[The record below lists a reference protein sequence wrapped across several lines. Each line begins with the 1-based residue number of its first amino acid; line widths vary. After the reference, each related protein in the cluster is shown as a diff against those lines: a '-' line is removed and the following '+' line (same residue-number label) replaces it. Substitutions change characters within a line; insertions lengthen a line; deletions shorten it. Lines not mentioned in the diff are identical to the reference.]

1 MFQFRWE
8 NAIYDIWKM
17 LKRIF
22 LLIFSTNKIIIYINT
37 ERTDGWEKIE
47 FFSDKTKRILSILI

>member
-37 ERTDGWEKIE
+37 ERTDGCEKIE

>member
-37 ERTDGWEKIE
+37 ERTDWWEKIE